1 MEIIPRTY
9 HPAQDATYGASP
21 HRPLLNTPTYDDA
34 EHWCLTVQPFRAGG
48 YEATL
53 RPVDLQ
59 KAADLAAMPRR
70 RGKRTPP
77 EERTQGSIE
86 SSRQRAKATVR
97 KRVKDMGGNRLCT
110 LTARQSDAVGYMTPE
125 EWAAAFA
132 RFVRL
137 MRRAGLMA
145 DYVAIL
151 EPHKKGLERLR
162 ERERTDGSA
171 SDARPHPATESAWD
185 IPLHIHFVTR
195 SEFKMPIN
203 LMRKC
208 WGVALGE
215 RDGNIDV
222 QWLRASKFGDDID
235 RVAAYATK
243 YITKGL
249 AEFERFNK
257 KRYWAAGEALLP
269 KGRTWLRGRT
279 QMDAWAEMRER
290 LQLDDAAMG
299 FLIANRLI
307 FVFPGEGQG
316 CWLNIRPL
324 PRAAPP
330 PF

>member
-1 MEIIPRTY
+1 MDILRPEY
-9 HPAQDATYGASP
+9 HPAQDAAYGGSSL
-21 HRPLLNTPTYDDA
+21 RPLQNSPTYDQR
-34 EHWCLTVQPFRAGG
+34 EHYALTVQPFRAGG

-53 RPVDLQ
+53 RLVDLQ
-59 KAADLAAMPRR
+59 AAADRAEMPRQYGPR
-70 RGKRTPP
+70 VEGD
-77 EERTQGSIE
+77 ERSQDSVD

-110 LTARQSDAVGYMTPE
+110 LTARQSDALGYLSPE
-125 EWAAAFA
+125 EWGMAFA
-132 RFVRL
+132 RYVRIL
-137 MRRAGLMA
+137 RRAGLMS

-162 ERERTDGSA
+162 ARTDG
-171 SDARPHPATESAWD
+171 ARPAAPASWD

-195 SEFKMPIN
+195 SDFKMPIN

-208 WGVALGE
+208 WNLALGG

-222 QWLRASKFGDDID
+222 QWLRVRDGSDSID

-257 KRYWAAGEALLP
+257 KRYWCAGLPLLA
-269 KGRTWLRGRT
+269 KGRTWLKGKELHEVW
-279 QMDAWAEMRER
+279 QQVLER
-290 LQLDDAAMG
+290 LGLSDEMVME
-299 FLIANRLI
+299 LIRFGGL
-307 FVFPGEGQG
+307 FSFPDGRGMWFNVRHSG
-316 CWLNIRPL
+316 
-324 PRAAPP
+324 AAPP